1 MKKREIEFFFLGVEF
16 STQLFSGRCTVL
28 TVLIFSFAIY
38 QYYSASIMSSLL
50 VEKPRTIRTVQDVI
64 NSSLDVGVEDIPY
77 NRNYFEVV
85 RSSSFPIYPIFGHIY
100 IHY

>member
-1 MKKREIEFFFLGVEF
+1 MAFAMMEGVEF
-16 STQLFSGRCTVL
+16 STQLFSGRCIVL
-28 TVLIFSFAIY
+28 TVLTFSFAIY

-50 VEKPRTIRTVQDVI
+50 IEKPRTIRTVQDVI

-85 RSSSFPIYPIFGHIY
+85 G
-100 IHY
+100 IHAMAVIVQCNFISI